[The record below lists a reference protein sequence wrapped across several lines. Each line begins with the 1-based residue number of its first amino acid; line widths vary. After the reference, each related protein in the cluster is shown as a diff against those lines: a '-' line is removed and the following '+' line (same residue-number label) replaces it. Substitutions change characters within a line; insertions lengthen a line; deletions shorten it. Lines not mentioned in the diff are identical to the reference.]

1 MNDIINILNQ
11 VRIVSQKIKEQ
22 RKEKFERG
30 ENYNIFND
38 LGFMSDEVH
47 LHSMFLANLL
57 NPKGSHG
64 QRGKFLE
71 AFLKMLHYCPVKILD
86 LEINRVD
93 HHPLGR

>member
-11 VRIVSQKIKEQ
+11 VRIVSRKIKEQ

-71 AFLKMLHYCPVKILD
+71 AFLKMRS
-86 LEINRVD
+86 EERRVGKECRSRWSPY
-93 HHPLGR
+93 H

>member
-30 ENYNIFND
+30 ENYNIFNIFND

-57 NPKGSHG
+57 NPKISPFH
-64 QRGKFLE
+64 LT
-71 AFLKMLHYCPVKILD
+71 Y
-86 LEINRVD
+86 
-93 HHPLGR
+93 

>member
-47 LHSMFLANLL
+47 LHSMFLSKPAES
-57 NPKGSHG
+57 KRKS
-64 QRGKFLE
+64 RTKR
-71 AFLKMLHYCPVKILD
+71 KI
-86 LEINRVD
+86 
-93 HHPLGR
+93 P